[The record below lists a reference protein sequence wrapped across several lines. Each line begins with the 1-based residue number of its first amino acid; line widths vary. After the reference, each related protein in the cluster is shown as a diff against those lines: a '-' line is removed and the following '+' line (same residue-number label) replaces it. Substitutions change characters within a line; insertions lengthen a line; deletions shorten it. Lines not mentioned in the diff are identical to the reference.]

1 MPTRVAPTRANP
13 AGRHAGRLDTI
24 AKQALGFEQL
34 RAEQAEAIEGALA
47 GRDTLCVMPTGSGK
61 SAIYQIA
68 GHLLPRATVVVS
80 PLIALQRDQLESLDA
95 TDVGEAAAVNSTV
108 GAAERDEALDSFAAG
123 ELEFLFLA
131 PEQLSNAELLE
142 RIRAAE
148 PSLFV
153 VDEAHCISQWGH
165 DFRPD
170 YLKLGAVVDALGRPT
185 VLALTATAA
194 PRVREDIVRHLGMRD
209 PRILVHGFDRP
220 NITLVV
226 RPFEKQRDKR
236 EALLTAVA
244 AADKPGIVYAATRK
258 RTETLAAELAARGIR
273 AVAYHAGLRRSAR
286 AVIQTSFMTGGADV
300 IVATSAFGMGID
312 KPDVRF
318 VFHYDACD
326 SLDAY
331 YQEVGRA
338 GRDGAPARAELFY
351 RSADLGLHRF
361 FAGSGRV
368 TAADVD
374 RVRGVLAADGGRA
387 LPFAA
392 LAEEARLSRAKLA
405 RALGLMQELGVVE
418 RSATGEVRSL
428 PTEAITPEAVADRAL
443 ALQEWQ
449 TGAVQ
454 ARLDVMRAYAET
466 SGCRR
471 RALLRYFG
479 EDAPERCDGCDNCTS
494 GRTARVLARMGT
506 STPPPSRPLP
516 GRRPLAPAARV
527 ETPAARPARRARP
540 PDPPAQPAVPA
551 FAVDSRVRHRKW
563 GTGIVLGCG
572 DGKVRVRFDCEGEKV
587 LALAAAVGQRLLEP
601 VAAAVS

>member
-1 MPTRVAPTRANP
+1 MTKQTGSSRIPVRRLERVAQE
-13 AGRHAGRLDTI
+13 
-24 AKQALGFEQL
+24 KLGFETL
-34 RAEQAEAIEGALA
+34 RAEQAEAIRGAVA

-80 PLIALQRDQLESLDA
+80 PLIALQRDQIETLD
-95 TDVGEAAAVNSTV
+95 TTEVGEAAALNSTI
-108 GAAERDEALDSFAAG
+108 GAGERDEAVESLEAG

-131 PEQLSNAELLE
+131 PEQLTNADLLA

-170 YLKLGAVVDALGRPT
+170 YLKLGAVVETLGRPT
-185 VLALTATAA
+185 VLALTATAS
-194 PRVREDIVRHLGMRD
+194 PRVRDDIVRHLRMRD
-209 PRILVHGFDRP
+209 PRVMVHGFDRP
-220 NITLVV
+220 NIVLAV
-226 RPFEKQRDKR
+226 RTFEKQREKHA
-236 EALLTAVA
+236 ALLEAVIEA
-244 AADKPGIVYAATRK
+244 EKPGIVYAATRK
-258 RTETLAAELAARGIR
+258 RTEEIASALAARGVR

-286 AVIQTSFMTGGADV
+286 GVIQTSFMTGAADV

-318 VFHYDACD
+318 VFHYDACN

-338 GRDGAPARAELFY
+338 GRDGAPAHATLFY

-368 TAADVD
+368 TAADVE
-374 RVRGVLAADGGRA
+374 RVRDLLAADGGRG
-387 LPFAA
+387 LPFVT

-405 RALGLMQELGVVE
+405 RALGILQELGVAE
-418 RSATGEVRSL
+418 RGATGEVCL
-428 PTEAITPEAVADRAL
+428 VPNEQVAADTIGDRAL
-443 ALQEWQ
+443 AVQEWQ
-449 TGAVQ
+449 AGAVQ

-479 EDAPERCDGCDNCTS
+479 EEAPERCKACDNCLS
-494 GRTARVLARMGT
+494 GRTQRVAARMREAAPVRRVRRVRTASPRLGT
-506 STPPPSRPLP
+506 
-516 GRRPLAPAARV
+516 
-527 ETPAARPARRARP
+527 
-540 PDPPAQPAVPA
+540 PA
-551 FAVDSRVRHRKW
+551 FAVDTRVRHREW
-563 GTGIVLGCG
+563 GPGVVLGCG
-572 DGKVRVRFDCEGEKV
+572 DGKVRVRFDGEGEKV
-587 LALAAAVGQRLLEP
+587 LAVAAALRHRLLEP
-601 VAAAVS
+601 VAAADT